1 MCRGPVRSRGQNG
14 QPKLVL
20 AAAQEQPVA
29 TDSYNQRRTPNIPG
43 AGEDLKLKDD
53 CCSSAATSTT
63 SRSTVEVACASGC
76 CRPGCIC
83 NGQPDCYRKVEW
95 DDLKCLRYVT
105 RGGMCRIY
113 SAQWQGMK
121 VAVKAPRD
129 ESRDCAGAERD
140 LELELHLLQHLDH
153 RHIIKLIGA
162 GWRSVGRRLSRFL
175 VLEYLEGGTL
185 GDAIAQ
191 GAAARGRTP
200 LLKRLL
206 GGHKK
211 TRHQNVLQA
220 LERAAQLADALEYLH
235 CPGGG
240 PATAV
245 LHRDI
250 KAENCGFTADGTLK
264 LFDFGL
270 ATCAARGGGGGGG
283 AAGCARYHMT
293 GNTGTSRYMAPEVA
307 RCEPYNA
314 SVDVYSLGV
323 LLWEMLSGG
332 CAFAN
337 FNEQLLRSAV
347 VYGSHRPDVDR
358 AWPECIKSLLQRCWN
373 ADPDQRPDA
382 AAVARCLRAV
392 LAEENTESSKGLQ
405 KENKR
410 GSWCHKAPP
419 V

>member
-1 MCRGPVRSRGQNG
+1 
-14 QPKLVL
+14 
-20 AAAQEQPVA
+20 
-29 TDSYNQRRTPNIPG
+29 
-43 AGEDLKLKDD
+43 
-53 CCSSAATSTT
+53 
-63 SRSTVEVACASGC
+63 
-76 CRPGCIC
+76 
-83 NGQPDCYRKVEW
+83 
-95 DDLKCLRYVT
+95 
-105 RGGMCRIY
+105 MCRIY
-113 SAQWQGMK
+113 SAQWQGVK

-140 LELELHLLQHLDH
+140 LELELHLLQHLHH

-162 GWRSVGRRLSRFL
+162 GWHSVGRRLSRFL

-191 GAAARGRTP
+191 GAASRGRMP
-200 LLKRLL
+200 ILKRLL

-220 LERAAQLADALEYLH
+220 LERATQLADALEYLH

-270 ATCAARGGGGGGG
+270 AACAARGGGGGGG
-283 AAGCARYHMT
+283 CGGGGCGGGGGSSGGGGGGGGGGGSSGGGGGSGAGGCARYHMT

-314 SVDVYSLGV
+314 SVDVYSFGV

-332 CAFAN
+332 RAFAN

-347 VYGSHRPDVDR
+347 VYGSHRPELDR
-358 AWPECIKSLLQRCWN
+358 AWPAPIKSLLQGCWN

-382 AAVARCLRAV
+382 TAVARCLRAV